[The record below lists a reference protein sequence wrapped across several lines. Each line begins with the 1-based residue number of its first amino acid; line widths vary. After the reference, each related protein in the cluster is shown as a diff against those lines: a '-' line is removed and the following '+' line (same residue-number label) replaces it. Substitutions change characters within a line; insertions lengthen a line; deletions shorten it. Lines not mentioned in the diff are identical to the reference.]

1 MKGITATVSSKGRVV
16 IPAPLRHRLKILAG
30 TKIHISEQQG
40 RLILQPIT
48 KEFIRSLRGSLK
60 RKPSVLNR
68 LLKEHRE
75 ELKREELRLRR

>member
-16 IPAPLRHRLKILAG
+16 IPAPLRHRLKILTG

-48 KEFIRSLRGSLK
+48 KDPSLDESSG
-60 RKPSVLNR
+60 
-68 LLKEHRE
+68 
-75 ELKREELRLRR
+75 LRPTDSAFLASPKSSSRQSQK

>member
-1 MKGITATVSSKGRVV
+1 MKAITATVSSKGRVV
-16 IPAPLRHRLKILAG
+16 IPAPLRHRLKILKG
-30 TKIHISEQQG
+30 MKIHISEQQG

-60 RKPSVLNR
+60 GKPSALNR

-75 ELKREELRLRR
+75 EWKREELGLRR